1 MARVKKQKV
10 KRPKESRAKL
20 RRELTNLPNLITY
33 LRIVLIPVTLWFVV
47 NDSPMNAAIA
57 AFFYTIA
64 SITDALDGW
73 LARRSGQVSMLGKF
87 LDPLADKLCVMA
99 LLVTFVPMGRV
110 PAWLTVVILSRELSI
125 TGLRALAA
133 GEGIIISAS
142 DNAKMKTALQLIGI
156 VALLIHYKY
165 TLYLPLLTLDV
176 DLHRV
181 GLAFMYLSTALSL
194 WSAGS
199 YFRGFLRAISD

>member
-1 MARVKKQKV
+1 MPKT

-33 LRIVLIPVTLWFVV
+33 LRIILIPVTLWFVLH
-47 NDSPMNAAIA
+47 DSPVNAAIA
-57 AFFYTIA
+57 AFIYTIA

-110 PAWLTVVILSRELSI
+110 PAWLTVVILARELSI

-133 GEGIIISAS
+133 GEDIIISAS
-142 DNAKMKTALQLIGI
+142 DNAKTKTAMQLIGI
-156 VALLIHYKY
+156 VALLIHYRY
-165 TLYLPLLTLDV
+165 TLDFFVFNVDV

-181 GLAFMYLSTALSL
+181 GLAFLYVSTAFSL